1 MRHKHLVASWTL
13 TSLVL
18 FSMSCQSGG
27 NSAGTQTASVPARAA
42 GTAGSLEVKVSRDN
56 PCSVL
61 HPREVQEIIGMPV
74 PMREVVDEST
84 CHFHFQPA
92 EASARPRGAAATEKG
107 DATSEERKLEDAS
120 KTLAGGFAGGEPI
133 IGVTIHWKEGR
144 TAILA
149 TRMAGRVLGAEMKD
163 AFRKLEGIGDEA
175 WLGPLASTL
184 VFAKGEVGVEL
195 DLRMLPDGEERG
207 TRLARLIAS
216 RI

>member
-1 MRHKHLVASWTL
+1 MRRKHRAVGWAVVFP
-13 TSLVL
+13 VL
-18 FSMSCQSGG
+18 FLVSCQGG
-27 NSAGTQTASVPARAA
+27 GAPPGTQTASPPSPPGA
-42 GTAGSLEVKVSRDN
+42 AGSLVVKVSRDN

-61 HPREVQEIIGMPV
+61 HPKEVQEIISMPV
-74 PMREVVDEST
+74 SLREVVDEST
-84 CHFHFQPA
+84 CHFHFQPD
-92 EASARPRGAAATEKG
+92 EASAWPGGAASVRKG

-120 KTLAGGFAGGEPI
+120 KTLAGGFAGGEHI

-144 TAILA
+144 TAIMA

-163 AFRKLEGIGDEA
+163 AFRELEGIGDEA

-195 DLRMLPDGEERG
+195 DLRMLPNGEERG
-207 TRLARLIAS
+207 TRLAKLIAS